1 MGTVGM
7 MLPNELIWVME
18 KLGFEWPDIDEDE
31 LRRGGHMVGTFRD
44 DLESRLQAMDRK
56 VNGDLAAA
64 LQGQAGPAYVSAWNT
79 NRSQNLQK
87 LLDLLGPVPAG
98 VEVAAGAVLALK
110 IKVIVDVTTTMIA
123 LVAMLTNPV
132 TAVGAGPMLIIKK
145 RLLNAAVDIAVE
157 QALNQ
162 VLPMVI
168 EPLTEQLPGVIIAA
182 LESPIVEAVAGD
194 PDEFYADLQALEQAQ
209 GEMEQHAADVESL
222 TERLMSDLASLNIG
236 GD

>member
-1 MGTVGM
+1 MGM

-44 DLESRLQAMDRK
+44 DLESKLQAMDRK

-132 TAVGAGPMLIIKK
+132 TAVGAGPMMIIKK

-168 EPLTEQLPGVIIAA
+168 EPLTEQLPGVIMAA

>member
-1 MGTVGM
+1 MGM

-44 DLESRLQAMDRK
+44 DLESKLQAMDRK

-64 LQGQAGPAYVSAWNT
+64 LQGQAGPAYVCAWNT

-98 VEVAAGAVLALK
+98 IEVAAGAVLALK

-168 EPLTEQLPGVIIAA
+168 EPLTEQLPGVIMAA

>member
-1 MGTVGM
+1 M

-31 LRRGGHMVGTFRD
+31 LRRGAGMVRVFRD
-44 DLESRLQAMDRK
+44 DLENKIQTMDRK
-56 VNGDLAAA
+56 VNGDIAAA
-64 LQGQAGPAYVSAWNT
+64 MRGQAGPAYVGAWNN

-87 LLDLLGPVPAG
+87 LLDLLGPAPTG
-98 VEVAAGAVLALK
+98 IEIAADAVFALK
-110 IKVIVDVTTTMIA
+110 MKVIVDVTTTMIA
-123 LVAMLTNPV
+123 LVGMLTNPV
-132 TAVGAGPMLIIKK
+132 TALGAGPMLLIKK
-145 RLLNAAVDIAVE
+145 RLLNAAVDIAIE
-157 QALNQ
+157 QVLNQ

-168 EPLTEQLPGVIIAA
+168 EPLTEELPGVIMAA

-194 PDEFYADLQALEQAQ
+194 PDEFYADLQALESAQ
-209 GEMEQHAADVESL
+209 GEMEQHAADVETL